1 MKKILI
7 DTNVYSL
14 AMKGDDEVVTV
25 LRKIESIGFSAISIG
40 ELLSGFK
47 GGSRESENREELNFF
62 LDSPR
67 VVVHTIDEG
76 TAEFYA
82 SILNDLRTAGT
93 PIPTND
99 IWIAA
104 VAFQHG
110 YKIYTKDHHFK
121 RVPGLV
127 QMIETGTFKS

>member
-1 MKKILI
+1 MKSILI
-7 DTNVYSL
+7 DTNIYSY
-14 AMKGDDEVVTV
+14 AMKGDPESVIV
-25 LRKIESIGFSAISIG
+25 LQQASQIGICSITIG

-47 GGSRESENREELNFF
+47 AGKRESENRKELEEF
-62 LDSPR
+62 LDAPR
-67 VVVHTIDEG
+67 VQILAIDEG

-82 SILNDLRTAGT
+82 DILNNLRKKGT

-110 YKIYTKDHHFK
+110 LRLFSKDQHFK
-121 RVPGLV
+121 KVQGLLLVP
-127 QMIETGTFKS
+127 